1 MLFYVLYFS
10 AYYSFGITYSLNLIQ
25 EELLIFFVVVLEIFI
40 RWLEKKNCENLA
52 SRFLLDNETDC
63 HGRFKTTKNDT
74 LTYKQAKTIIKK
86 NQAKQHKHKIE
97 KP

>member
-40 RWLEKKNCENLA
+40 RWLEKKN
-52 SRFLLDNETDC
+52 TV
-63 HGRFKTTKNDT
+63 
-74 LTYKQAKTIIKK
+74 
-86 NQAKQHKHKIE
+86 KI
-97 KP
+97 

>member
-40 RWLEKKNCENLA
+40 RWLEKKL
-52 SRFLLDNETDC
+52 
-63 HGRFKTTKNDT
+63 
-74 LTYKQAKTIIKK
+74 
-86 NQAKQHKHKIE
+86 
-97 KP
+97 